1 MYACA
6 YRGERL
12 SGEVSSDFWLPD
24 ATERQS
30 PAGAILDP
38 DTLSPRSK
46 ASLGLEPG
54 RTGCKLATKGT
65 KGTVLNLQCP
75 CYRKYKFIQAF
86 TAVEVLLIELW
97 CSSHAEGKGSR
108 ENEGREGC
116 RVFTGTM

>member
-1 MYACA
+1 MV
-6 YRGERL
+6 

-65 KGTVLNLQCP
+65 KG
-75 CYRKYKFIQAF
+75 KD
-86 TAVEVLLIELW
+86 
-97 CSSHAEGKGSR
+97 
-108 ENEGREGC
+108 
-116 RVFTGTM
+116 TGTVVRPQIHTEEGTPRQGKKNITPGSDSRSFDGSSIYSQRVSAGYHGIIL